1 MKDSLIEQR
10 KRELHMRIGRMRRRI
25 NNHLHAAVQQGRR
38 LVSWREYVT
47 RYPSYAILAAFGV
60 GLAASGG
67 SWRGRLLRR
76 LGSQA
81 LRHTAEH
88 AGRQLWQEIQRIW
101 TQSGAKP

>member
-1 MKDSLIEQR
+1 MKESEIEQR

-25 NNHLHAAVQQGRR
+25 NNRLHAAQREGHR

-47 RYPSYAILAAFGV
+47 RYPSYALVAAFGV

-67 SWRGRLLRR
+67 LWRGQLLRR

-81 LRHTAEH
+81 VRHTAQR
-88 AGRQLWQEIQRIW
+88 AGQHLWQEIQRIW
-101 TQSGAKP
+101 TESGAKP